1 MSQPLIVVADD
12 SRTVR
17 TLVRQ
22 ILQQA
27 GFAVCLAEDGRE
39 AVDAVVAKR
48 PDLVVL
54 DIHMP
59 GMDGY
64 EACEQLLALGPP
76 FDEIPIILLTHDE
89 GPHLQ
94 TLGSELGAYLRK
106 PVQPEKLIPIVRT
119 LLDREGGRRTRPDVA
134 LT

>member
-17 TLVRQ
+17 TLLRQ

-27 GFAVCLAEDGRE
+27 GFAVSLAVDGRE
-39 AVDAVVAKR
+39 AVEAVVSER

-64 EACEQLLALGPP
+64 EACEQLLSLKPP
-76 FDEIPIILLTHDE
+76 YSQIPIVLLTHDD
-89 GPHLQ
+89 GPHLNA
-94 TLGSELGAYLRK
+94 LGNQLGAYLRK
-106 PVQPEKLIPIVRT
+106 PVQPEKLIHTVRV
-119 LLDREGGRRTRPDVA
+119 LLDREGGQRPQLDVA